1 MFKSFILSYK
11 LRNTYRV
18 NSIIYSI
25 KQLPLIGKHLP
36 TSLYKSKV
44 LKILGNIISTSLE
57 IINIFLGKALYILL
71 MIVALLGMYEQ
82 SDNANNFINIFVF
95 LSMAGGLLNTYMFN
109 PTKDKYYAMILMNM
123 DARKYTISNY
133 YYSMIKVIIGFLP
146 FTLTFGIY
154 NGLSPI
160 TCILMPFFVMF
171 VKTIYNSYI
180 LYDFNKNKKIKNENL
195 PTKGIWILIAIFVIL
210 AYGLPVLNITIT
222 EEIFYILFIISLV
235 FGIIA
240 FWYVSRFKEYKKAY
254 KSLLTQENV
263 YAVQNQTK
271 GDALQKNT
279 LNQIELDNE
288 TTSNKKGFAYFH
300 DLFVK
305 RHNKILMKSAKKT
318 AIITFLIFVGIIVG
332 VEINSDM
339 RTRTN
344 ELLMTMLPWFV
355 FVMYMINRGTV
366 VTQAMFMNCD
376 HSMLTYRFYKTPK
389 VILALFKE
397 RLKTLIKINLLPA
410 IVISVGLPILLYLT
424 GGTDNYLNY
433 IVLFTSIIAMSIFFS
448 IHYLVMYYL
457 LQPYNVNIEMKS
469 STYSVIQWITYIV
482 CYMFLQ
488 IKLPTLYF
496 GISTVVFCIL
506 YSIIALVLIYKYAP
520 KTFKLRI

>member
-36 TSLYKSKV
+36 TSLYSSRG
-44 LKILGNIISTSLE
+44 LKIFGNIISTLFE
-57 IINIFLGKALYILL
+57 IINIFLGKAIYVLL

-82 SDNANNFINIFVF
+82 GDNANNFINIFVF

-123 DARKYTISNY
+123 NARKYTLSNY
-133 YYSMIKVIIGFLP
+133 YYSMIKVILGFLP
-146 FTLTFGIY
+146 FTIIFGMY
-154 NGLSPI
+154 YGLSLI
-160 TCILMPFFVMF
+160 TCILMPFLVIFI
-171 VKTIYNSYI
+171 KTIYNSYI
-180 LYDFNKNKKIKNENL
+180 LYDFNKNRKIKNENV
-195 PTKGIWILIAIFVIL
+195 PTKLIWTLIAIFVIL
-210 AYGLPVLNITIT
+210 AYGLPFTNICIT
-222 EEIFYILFIISLV
+222 ENVFYILFTISLIL
-235 FGIIA
+235 GIIA
-240 FWYVSRFKEYKKAY
+240 FRYVAKFKEYKKAY

-263 YAVQNQTK
+263 YAVQNKTK
-271 GDALQKNT
+271 GDAIQNNSLK
-279 LNQIELDNE
+279 QIELENE
-288 TTSNKKGFAYFH
+288 ITSNKKGFAYFH

-305 RHNKILMKSAKKT
+305 RHKKILMKSAKKT
-318 AIITFLIFVGIIVG
+318 AIIAFLIFLGIIVG
-332 VEINSDM
+332 VEISSDM

-355 FVMYMINRGTV
+355 FVMYIINRGTV
-366 VTQAMFMNCD
+366 VTGAMFMNCD
-376 HSMLTYRFYKTPK
+376 HSMLTYRFYRTPK

-410 IVISVGLPILLYLT
+410 TIISIGLPLLLYLT
-424 GGTDNYLNY
+424 GGTDNNLNY
-433 IVLFTSIIAMSIFFS
+433 IILFTSILAMSIFFS

-469 STYSVIQWITYIV
+469 STYSVVQWITYIV

-488 IKLPTLYF
+488 TKLPTIYF
-496 GISTVVFCIL
+496 GLATIVFCVL
-506 YSIIALVLIYKYAP
+506 YSIIALILVYKYAP

>member
-1 MFKSFILSYK
+1 MFKSFILSYR

-36 TSLYKSKV
+36 TSLYRSKA
-44 LKILGNIISTSLE
+44 LKILGNIISTILE
-57 IINIFLGKALYILL
+57 VINIFLGKAIYILL
-71 MIVALLGMYEQ
+71 MIVALLGMYEGNN
-82 SDNANNFINIFVF
+82 SNNFINIFVF
-95 LSMAGGLLNTYMFN
+95 LSLAGGLLNTYMFN

-123 DARKYTISNY
+123 DAKKYTLSNY

-146 FTLTFGIY
+146 FTLIFGMY
-154 NGLSPI
+154 YGLSPI
-160 TCILMPFFVMF
+160 TCVLMPFFVMF
-171 VKTIYNSYI
+171 IKTIYNTYI
-180 LYDFNKNKKIKNENL
+180 LYDFSKKKKIKNENV
-195 PTKGIWILIAIFVIL
+195 PTKMIWTLIAIFVIL
-210 AYGLPVLNITIT
+210 AYGLPFLNIAIT
-222 EEIFYILFIISLV
+222 EGIFYIISAVTLI

-240 FWYVSRFKEYKKAY
+240 FWYVSGFGDYKKAY

-279 LNQIELDNE
+279 LKQIELDGE
-288 TTSNKKGFAYFH
+288 TTSNRKGFAYFH

-305 RHNKILMKSAKKT
+305 RHKKILMKSAKKT
-318 AIITFLIFVGIIVG
+318 AIITFLIFLGLIVG
-332 VEINSDM
+332 VKANSEM
-339 RTRTN
+339 RTKTN

-355 FVMYMINRGTV
+355 FVMYIINRGTV

-376 HSMLTYRFYKTPK
+376 HSMLTYRFYRTPK

-397 RLKTLIKINLLPA
+397 RLKTLIKINLIPA
-410 IVISVGLPILLYLT
+410 IIISIGLPMLLYLT

-433 IVLFTSIIAMSIFFS
+433 IVLFISIIAMSIFFS

-469 STYSVIQWITYIV
+469 STYSVVQWVTYIV

-488 IKLPTLYF
+488 MRLPTVYF
-496 GISTVVFCIL
+496 GIATVVFCIL
-506 YSIIALVLIYKYAP
+506 YSIIALILVYKYAP